1 MKDLLKLYHFLGS
14 IKFAIILIAST
25 ALFVIAGTFLE
36 AHTESHLF
44 SASLTYQN
52 PIFLALIWGFFL
64 NILISALRRWPF
76 QFKHIPF
83 LITHLGLLMLL
94 GGVMIKSKFGI
105 QGSMGI
111 VEGQASK
118 RLFIPHSKALHLE
131 KKDPRHPQK
140 TLSLDF
146 DLQEVIRQK
155 LKFDDVEIRLADYA
169 QHSHERRQTWIKG
182 PQAILSGLEPI
193 AVTHYQEL
201 KDFNPSQQVRFHHAQ
216 AQAWQ
221 IAALTTI
228 QPVVEVAKQIYLQGL
243 KMKISDVRSGEV
255 LKEGLLSDMQNPTS
269 IGRYTL
275 NFRFDW
281 SETHEPQVEVWI
293 DHEKMRISLS
303 GEHSLFNQNIS
314 SSYRGKHP
322 LAIDFARDPLLLIV
336 QDDHEDDHL
345 FFFNPHGEIY
355 TKSFKHDQL
364 SSLYIYDDGFQG
376 YGLSIPFPFEDFS
389 QTRMEK
395 EQAELLALAIQLRQ
409 SLHQN
414 TKLSPPLKLL
424 KSAVDESSD
433 LAETILLFLKSW
445 EDSGGLLHDGK
456 LLDPINKVVQL
467 IDWHQMSLTEQ
478 YACGWLCVLL
488 NEIDLHMRE
497 GKNFSQILK
506 ERGWPF
512 IQAFAVD
519 DPQEQDQ
526 KITLFAQ
533 QLWAAADQLPRPPVM
548 PEEIPTQA
556 LSAYLRSYGI
566 TLNNIRETVETSN
579 GLRVYHAAHLLHE
592 NFQRILPIP
601 YRSTQNLGSLLQQL
615 KDDKFLLETL
625 MLSYEQFHKHIQS
638 KALSSPFTLENLET
652 LLQLYKPLD
661 LRIFTKEENAQLT
674 ASLDTKGIFLETP
687 LTLHLKKAPPL
698 QKWEENHPLITLEIK
713 KGSHKEYINL
723 AYDKYG
729 TGLLWPLLKGE
740 YVARFQPLF
749 IDIPY
754 KVRLHDARQ
763 INYPGTQQA
772 YSYES
777 DVIIT
782 DLRDQT
788 EVEKTISMNN
798 VHETK
803 DGYRFYLASL
813 SPPYE
818 TTAQRVQVVVNH
830 DPAKYYL
837 TYPGALFLSLG
848 ILLLFWMKP
857 YKTKK

>member
-1 MKDLLKLYHFLGS
+1 MKDLLKFYHFLGS

-36 AHTESHLF
+36 AHTQSHLF

-76 QFKHIPF
+76 RAKHIPF

-94 GGVMIKSKFGI
+94 GGVMIKSKYGV

-111 VEGQASK
+111 VEGQASN
-118 RLFIPHSKALHLE
+118 RLFIPHSRAIHLE
-131 KKDPRHPQK
+131 KRDPQAPQK

-146 DLQEVIRQK
+146 DLQQVIRKK
-155 LKFDDVEIRLADYA
+155 LKFDDIEIRLADYA

-182 PQAILSGLEPI
+182 QQALLSGLPPLS
-193 AVTHYQEL
+193 VTYYQEL
-201 KDFNPSQQVRFHHAQ
+201 KDFNPSQQVRFHHPQ

-221 IAALTTI
+221 VAAHTTL
-228 QPVVEVAKQIYLQGL
+228 QPVWEVAKQIYLQGL
-243 KMKISDVRSGEV
+243 KIKISDVKSGEV
-255 LKEGLLSDMQNPTS
+255 LREDLWSDMHSPIS
-269 IGRYTL
+269 VGRYML

-281 SETHEPQVEVWI
+281 SETREPQVEVWI
-293 DHEKMRISLS
+293 DHEKMLIALS
-303 GEHSLFNQNIS
+303 GEQSLFNQNIS
-314 SSYRGKHP
+314 STSRGKHP
-322 LAIDFARDPLLLIV
+322 LAIDFVRDPLLLII
-336 QDDHEDDHL
+336 QDDQEDDHL

-355 TKSFKHDQL
+355 AKSFKHNQL
-364 SSLYIYDDGFQG
+364 SSLYIYDEGFQG
-376 YGLSIPFPFEDFS
+376 YGISIPFPFEGFS
-389 QTRMEK
+389 QTRAEK
-395 EQAELLALAIQLRQ
+395 EQAEVLVLAAQLRQ
-409 SLHQN
+409 SLRQN
-414 TKLSPPLKLL
+414 TQLSPPLKLL
-424 KSAVDESSD
+424 SSVLHGSGD
-433 LAETILLFLKSW
+433 LAETILHFLKSW
-445 EDSGGLLHDGK
+445 DDSGTLLHEGVIPESVK
-456 LLDPINKVVQL
+456 QVVHQ
-467 IDWHQMSLTEQ
+467 IDWHSMPLAEQ

-488 NEIDLHMRE
+488 HEIDLHMRE
-497 GKNFSQILK
+497 GKNFSHILK

-512 IQAFAVD
+512 IQAFASD

-548 PEEIPTQA
+548 PKDIPTQA
-556 LSAYLRSYGI
+556 LSAYLRAYGI
-566 TLNNIRETVETSN
+566 TLHNIRETIETSN
-579 GLRVYHAAHLLHE
+579 CVRIYHAAHLFHE
-592 NFQRILPIP
+592 NFQSMLPIATR
-601 YRSTQNLGSLLQQL
+601 YTENLGSLLNNQ
-615 KDDKFLLETL
+615 DLLESFR
-625 MLSYEQFHKHIQS
+625 LSYDQFHKHIQS
-638 KALSSPFTLENLET
+638 KVLPPFNLENLLT

-661 LRIFTKEENAQLT
+661 LRIFTKEEKAQLT
-674 ASLDTKGIFLETP
+674 ASLDNQGIFLETP
-687 LTLHLKKAPPL
+687 LSLHLKKAPPL
-698 QKWEENHPLITLEIK
+698 QKWEENHPLVTLEIK
-713 KGSHKEYINL
+713 KGSHKEYITL

-749 IDIPY
+749 VEIPY

-803 DGYRFYLASL
+803 EGYRFYLASL
-813 SPPYE
+813 SPPLE